1 MTHFIP
7 TPMAGHRPLRR
18 QAGATLIVALIMLVL
33 ITMLAVTSFN
43 LGKNDLQIVGNM
55 QHRAEA
61 IAGAEE
67 AIEQVLSNTNFFTS
81 PNAVFS
87 APCQGVANRYCI
99 DKDGDGTPE
108 VVVNLTPSPAC
119 IMAVPV
125 QNTALDLSNSEDL
138 GCAVGQQQ
146 NFGMEGAVTG
156 NSQCADSTWEIH
168 AVATDAVTQ
177 ATIEMTQGTSV
188 RVSTDN
194 MNDSCI

>member
-1 MTHFIP
+1 MKH
-7 TPMAGHRPLRR
+7 PLRT
-18 QAGATLIVALIMLVL
+18 QSGATLIVALIMLVL

-61 IAGAEE
+61 VAAAEE
-67 AIEQVLSNTNFFTS
+67 AIEQALSNTNFFNA
-81 PNAVFS
+81 PDAVFS

-99 DKDGDGTPE
+99 DKDNDGTPE
-108 VVVNLTPSPAC
+108 VVVDLTPAPNC
-119 IMAVPV
+119 IMAVAV
-125 QNTALDLSNSEDL
+125 QNKALNLNDNEDL
-138 GCAVGQQQ
+138 GCALGEIQ

-168 AVATDAVTQ
+168 AVATDTVTQ
-177 ATIEMTQGTSV
+177 SKVEMTQGTSV

-194 MNDSCI
+194 MNDSCT